1 MRIEMTG
8 KNTTALEDLRPS
20 YIKVKTADDRS
31 VLIEWYI
38 TWVECVD
45 GKLSVA
51 CEDFEVSVAGITN
64 DESIVLDEAE
74 VFNLLE
80 SGFKITDI
88 EWETFNNN
96 EDWSEVSDE
105 TVRIL
110 TICCSH
116 DGKSFDAPEEIIIN
130 YYSMTNATASTTEN
144 SIN

>member
-1 MRIEMTG
+1 MLQTHFLYTSG
-8 KNTTALEDLRPS
+8 LFAVHLCSKPLACLYTKLLLTDL
-20 YIKVKTADDRS
+20 
-31 VLIEWYI
+31 
-38 TWVECVD
+38 
-45 GKLSVA
+45 
-51 CEDFEVSVAGITN
+51 
-64 DESIVLDEAE
+64 
-74 VFNLLE
+74 FNLLE

-116 DGKSFDAPEEIIIN
+116 DGKSFDAPREIINN

-144 SIN
+144 SINYERGCTK